1 MVHYDRIRFPKGRIW
16 LGLPP
21 LYMFTASTEESIA
34 AAARKTVPVK
44 THTTRENKWRKILQQ
59 SKSEEKKSTTS
70 ITVTKPS

>member
-44 THTTRENKWRKILQQ
+44 THTTRENK
-59 SKSEEKKSTTS
+59 
-70 ITVTKPS
+70 